1 MLFQNSTSVEDV
13 LPSILVAHGDLGS
26 SCYVSQGA
34 APQLSALEEDMC
46 VFVTAVV
53 DEGYHE
59 VEASTVPDFYLR
71 RANRE
76 GIRGNL

>member
-1 MLFQNSTSVEDV
+1 MEDI
-13 LPSILVAHGDLGS
+13 LSSILIAHGDFGS
-26 SCYVSQGA
+26 SCYIFHGA
-34 APQLSALEEDMC
+34 APQLSSLEEDMC

-59 VEASTVPDFYLR
+59 VEASTVPGLYLR